1 MKFDMNTRHGI
12 DGASRRLLPAAG
24 FRYFHGRFATL
35 AVIAGTILG
44 GAVTVC
50 LSRAPSASPSEA
62 ASPKSRG
69 EQSASAVVTKTSGR
83 AAVVPD
89 DVDLCQ
95 WTSPAAPYP
104 IWGVDSLSVPGY
116 EPTWDHR
123 GLINWQSY
131 AQGEYVGHFRAPH
144 VPEYRYRVDDQID
157 FRFRRTRDQAN
168 RPYRLQVGD
177 VISVVSATDQ
187 QIADAQ
193 PRDLPG
199 LLGGSQIDQPQAE
212 IQPDGTLILPLIKEP
227 IPAAGRTITEL
238 RDALEERYKEFYRVP
253 AITVTP
259 VRTNTRL
266 QDILD
271 SVDARFGQG
280 GQRLQVTVSPDGT
293 VQLPGLGNVFVQ
305 GLNSDEVKREVDER
319 YATIVDGLEVTP
331 VLSARA
337 PRFVYVVGEVGQP
350 GQYPMTGPTTVSMAI
365 AMANGYNGLNANLR
379 QVVVLRRGDDWRL
392 MATMLDIQGGLYG
405 KRPCPADEIWLNDSD
420 IVVVPKTPLRVADEW
435 IEQVFLRG
443 IYGVVP
449 QGGPGIGINFSTRTS
464 L

>member
-1 MKFDMNTRHGI
+1 MNDDTKRRRRAIGLVAGI
-12 DGASRRLLPAAG
+12 A
-24 FRYFHGRFATL
+24 
-35 AVIAGTILG
+35 LG
-44 GAVTVC
+44 GVISLCMYGKQLA
-50 LSRAPSASPSEA
+50 SQPDAPSRQTQSALAPSEA
-62 ASPKSRG
+62 TSAASG
-69 EQSASAVVTKTSGR
+69 T
-83 AAVVPD
+83 AAAD
-89 DVDLCQ
+89 AYDLRLCQ
-95 WTSPAAPYP
+95 WLSPAAPHP
-104 IWGVDSLSVPGY
+104 IWGVDSLAVPGC

-123 GLINWQSY
+123 GYIDWQAY

-144 VPEYRYRVDDQID
+144 VPEYRYRVDDQIE
-157 FRFRRTRDQAN
+157 FRYRRTREQTN

-177 VISVVSATDQ
+177 VISVISATDQ

-193 PRDLPG
+193 PQDLPG
-199 LLGGSQIDQPQAE
+199 LQDGGRISQPHAV
-212 IQPDGTLILPLIKEP
+212 IQPDGTIIMPLINEP
-227 IPAAGRTITEL
+227 IPAAGRTLMEL

-259 VRTNTRL
+259 VSTNTKL

-271 SVDARFGQG
+271 SVDARYGLG
-280 GQRLQVTVSPDGT
+280 GQRMLVRVSPDGT

-305 GLNSDEVKREVDER
+305 GLSNDELKREVDER
-319 YATIVDGLEVTP
+319 YSLIVEGIEVTP
-331 VLSARA
+331 VLDAIA

-350 GQYPMTGPTTVSMAI
+350 GRYQLTQPTTVTMAL
-365 AMANGYNGLNANLR
+365 AMASGYNGISANLR

-405 KRPCPADEIWLNDSD
+405 KRPCPADEIFLNDSD
-420 IVVVPKTPLRVADEW
+420 IVVVPKTPLRIANEW

-449 QGGPGIGINFSTRTS
+449 QAGPGIGINFSTTTS